1 MCFCVCGVRERSRL
15 ELKRLRLLPGEALV
29 GEVAILG
36 GLEVD
41 WLGQVELLDDHSR
54 AEVEVGA
61 DDLLEVV
68 GGLLRGSVRVDEDG
82 EGLGDTDGVRQLDEA
97 AAGQLGVD
105 EGLGDPASDVG
116 GGAVDLGEILSGES
130 TTSVSSPSTVCVD
143 DDLAASQTG
152 VTLWAT
158 DDEESRGLDLIW
170 LEQLSFS
177 CVKVNLRGRWSPRQG
192 T

>member
-1 MCFCVCGVRERSRL
+1 MAV
-15 ELKRLRLLPGEALV
+15 
-29 GEVAILG
+29 LG

-61 DDLLEVV
+61 DDLLKLVR
-68 GGLLRGSVRVDEDG
+68 GLIGGSVRVDEDG
-82 EGLGDTDGVRQLDEA
+82 EGLSDTDGVRELDEGTA
-97 AAGQLGVD
+97 SELGVD

-143 DDLAASQTG
+143 DDLTASQTG
-152 VTLWAT
+152 ITLWAT
-158 DDEESRGLDLIW
+158 DDEKSGGLDLV
-170 LEQLSFS
+170 LLVYHPYP
-177 CVKVNLRGRWSPRQG
+177 CVRINLRGRWSGRQG
-192 T
+192 TWRG

>member
-1 MCFCVCGVRERSRL
+1 MCGVWRSPL
-15 ELKRLRLLPGEALV
+15 ELEGLRLLPGEALV
-29 GEVAILG
+29 GEVAVLG

-54 AEVEVGA
+54 AEIEVGA
-61 DDLLEVV
+61 DDLLKLV
-68 GGLLRGSVRVDEDG
+68 GGLVRGSVRVDEDG
-82 EGLGDTDGVRQLDEA
+82 EGLSDTDGVRQLDEA

-152 VTLWAT
+152 ITLWAT
-158 DDEESRGLDLIW
+158 DDEESRWLDLVW
-170 LEQLSFS
+170 LDNCLYT
-177 CVKVNLRGRWSPRQG
+177 CDKVNLRGRWSGRQG
-192 T
+192 TWRG

>member
-1 MCFCVCGVRERSRL
+1 MSERSRL
-15 ELKRLRLLPGEALV
+15 ELEGLRLLPGEALV
-29 GEVAILG
+29 GEVAVLG

-61 DDLLEVV
+61 DDLLKLV
-68 GGLLRGSVRVDEDG
+68 GGLVGGSVRVDEDG
-82 EGLGDTDGVRQLDEA
+82 EGLSDTDGVRQLDEA

-105 EGLGDPASDVG
+105 EGLGDPAGDVG

-152 VTLWAT
+152 ITLWAT
-158 DDEESRGLDLIW
+158 DDEESRGLDLV
-170 LEQLSFS
+170 LLDSCLFYVCQGQLT
-177 CVKVNLRGRWSPRQG
+177 W
-192 T
+192 